1 MKDIQYTIAKII
13 SKLKREKHK
22 ETIIKFFRKQGI
34 KIGGGGTNI
43 CCNIV
48 TPESYLI
55 EIGNNV
61 TIGDKV
67 DFITHDNSISKIS
80 PETINLFGKIVI
92 GNNCFI
98 GERST
103 ILYGVI
109 LADNIIVAAGSV
121 VVDSFLTERIIIGGN
136 PARVISTWEKF
147 FEKSKDHARGRKDI
161 QQVLCEHPE
170 LLVKRKSK
178 G

>member
-1 MKDIQYTIAKII
+1 M
-13 SKLKREKHK
+13 
-22 ETIIKFFRKQGI
+22 
-34 KIGGGGTNI
+34 
-43 CCNIV
+43 
-48 TPESYLI
+48 
-55 EIGNNV
+55 
-61 TIGDKV
+61 TIGDQV

-103 ILYGVI
+103 ILYGVT

-136 PARVISTWEKF
+136 PARIISTWDKF
-147 FEKSKDHARGRKDI
+147 YKKSKDFAKGRKNI
-161 QQVLCEHPE
+161 EQILSERPE
-170 LLVKRKSK
+170 LLIKRKSK